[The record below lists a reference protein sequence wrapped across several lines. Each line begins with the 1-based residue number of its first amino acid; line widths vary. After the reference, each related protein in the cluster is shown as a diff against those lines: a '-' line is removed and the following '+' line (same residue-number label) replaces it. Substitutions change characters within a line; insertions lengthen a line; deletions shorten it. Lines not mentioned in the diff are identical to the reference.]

1 MRIPIILFLLSLGG
15 VGLGLTVPGLAD
27 LAPLAG
33 VCAFAGLILFLVALV
48 RVEPRR
54 AAPPKWVIVD
64 GSNVMYWKGD
74 TPQIDTVRE
83 VLDRLATLGFTPGIV
98 FDANAGHL
106 LAGRYLHHA
115 AFAEWLGL
123 AEDRVMVVNKGTPAD
138 ATILAVA
145 RDLGARIV
153 SNDRYR
159 DWLDQH
165 PELDRPGAL
174 IRGGFED
181 DALWLAL
188 EDAAQR
194 PATAGAGSA
203 PGPDRQGRF

>member
-1 MRIPIILFLLSLGG
+1 MRVPLFLFLASLVGIGVALS
-15 VGLGLTVPGLAD
+15 VPGWAD

-33 VCAFAGLILFLVALV
+33 LCAFAGLILFFAALL
-48 RVEPRR
+48 RVEPRST
-54 AAPPKWVIVD
+54 AAPRWVIVD

-83 VLDRLATLGFTPGIV
+83 VLDRLAALGFTPGIV

-106 LAGRYLHHA
+106 LAGKYLHHA
-115 AFAEWLGL
+115 AIAELLGL

-153 SNDRYR
+153 SNDRFR

-165 PELDRPGAL
+165 PEVDLPGAL

-181 DALWLAL
+181 GALWLAL

-194 PATAGAGSA
+194 PPTAEAGPA
-203 PGPDRQGRF
+203 P

>member
-1 MRIPIILFLLSLGG
+1 MLVPLFLFLLSLIC
-15 VGLGLTVPGLAD
+15 VGTSLTVPGWAD

-33 VCAFAGLILFLVALV
+33 LSAFASLILLIAALL
-48 RVEPRR
+48 RAEPRR
-54 AAPPKWVIVD
+54 AAPQRKVIVD
-64 GSNVMYWKGD
+64 GSNVMYWKDD

-83 VLDRLATLGFTPGIV
+83 VLDRLAALGFTPGII

-115 AFAEWLGL
+115 AFAGLLGL
-123 AEDRVMVVNKGTPAD
+123 AEDRVMVVDKGTPAD
-138 ATILAVA
+138 AAILAAA

-165 PELDRPGAL
+165 PEVGRPGAL
-174 IRGGFED
+174 IRGGFAD
-181 DALWLAL
+181 GALWLAL
-188 EDAAQR
+188 EEAAQS
-194 PATAGAGSA
+194 PVMAGAGSA
-203 PGPDRQGRF
+203 PGPARQGRF

>member
-1 MRIPIILFLLSLGG
+1 MRVPLFLFLASLVGIGVALS
-15 VGLGLTVPGLAD
+15 VPGWAD

-33 VCAFAGLILFLVALV
+33 LCAFAGLILFFAALL
-48 RVEPRR
+48 RVEPRST
-54 AAPPKWVIVD
+54 AAPRWVIVD

-83 VLDRLATLGFTPGIV
+83 VLDRLAALGFTPGIV

-106 LAGRYLHHA
+106 LAGKYLHHA
-115 AFAEWLGL
+115 AIAELLGL
-123 AEDRVMVVNKGTPAD
+123 AEDRVLVVNKGTPAD

-153 SNDRYR
+153 SNDRFR

-165 PELDRPGAL
+165 PEVDLPGAL

-181 DALWLAL
+181 GALWLAL

-194 PATAGAGSA
+194 PPTAEAGPA
-203 PGPDRQGRF
+203 P

>member
-1 MRIPIILFLLSLGG
+1 MRVPLFLFLASLVGIGVALS
-15 VGLGLTVPGLAD
+15 VPGWAD

-33 VCAFAGLILFLVALV
+33 LCAFAGLILFFAALL
-48 RVEPRR
+48 RVEPRST
-54 AAPPKWVIVD
+54 AAPRWVIVD

-83 VLDRLATLGFTPGIV
+83 VLDRLAALGFTPGIV

-106 LAGRYLHHA
+106 LAGKYLHHA
-115 AFAEWLGL
+115 AIAELLGL

-153 SNDRYR
+153 SNDRFR

-165 PELDRPGAL
+165 PEMDLPGAL

-181 DALWLAL
+181 GALWLAL

-194 PATAGAGSA
+194 PPTAEAGPA
-203 PGPDRQGRF
+203 P

>member
-1 MRIPIILFLLSLGG
+1 MRVPLFLFLASLVGIGVALS
-15 VGLGLTVPGLAD
+15 VPGWAD

-33 VCAFAGLILFLVALV
+33 LCAFAGLILFFAALL
-48 RVEPRR
+48 RVEPRST
-54 AAPPKWVIVD
+54 AAPRWVIVD

-83 VLDRLATLGFTPGIV
+83 VLDRLAALGFTPGIV

-106 LAGRYLHHA
+106 LAGKYLHHA
-115 AFAEWLGL
+115 AIAELLGL

-153 SNDRYR
+153 SNDRFR

-165 PELDRPGAL
+165 PEVDRPGAL

-181 DALWLAL
+181 GALWLAL

-194 PATAGAGSA
+194 PPTAEAGPA
-203 PGPDRQGRF
+203 P

>member
-1 MRIPIILFLLSLGG
+1 MRIPIILFLLSLCG

-33 VCAFAGLILFLVALV
+33 VCAFAGLILFLAALV

-54 AAPPKWVIVD
+54 AALPRWVIVD
-64 GSNVMYWKGD
+64 GSNVMYWKGE

-83 VLDRLATLGFTPGIV
+83 VLDRLAALGFTPGVV

-106 LAGRYLHHA
+106 LAGRYLHHG

-138 ATILAVA
+138 ATILAAA
-145 RDLGARIV
+145 RDLDARIV
-153 SNDRYR
+153 SNDRFR

-165 PELDRPGAL
+165 PEVDRPGAL

-181 DALWLAL
+181 GALWLAL

-194 PATAGAGSA
+194 PVTAAAGSA
-203 PGPDRQGRF
+203 P